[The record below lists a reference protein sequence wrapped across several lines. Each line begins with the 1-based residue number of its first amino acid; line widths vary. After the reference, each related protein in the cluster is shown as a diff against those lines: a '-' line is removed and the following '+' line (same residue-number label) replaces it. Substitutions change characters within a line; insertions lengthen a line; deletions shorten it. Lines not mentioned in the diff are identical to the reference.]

1 MRKNLLTIKIEQE
14 VHGKGCSY
22 EHTEIEQEK
31 EIILV
36 GYLQI
41 KKLKDSI
48 NIRIEDDIT
57 NPWNS
62 YVSLSKNHTIESFTK
77 DITTSFWCIREKYIN
92 EIINFV
98 FNTNK

>member
-1 MRKNLLTIKIEQE
+1 MRKNILTIKIEQE
-14 VHGKGCSY
+14 VHGKGCSC
-22 EHTEIEQEK
+22 ENTEKEK
-31 EIILV
+31 EIKFV

-48 NIRIEDDIT
+48 DIRIVDDID

-62 YVSLSKNHTIESFTK
+62 FLSLSTNHTIESFTNE
-77 DITTSFWCIREKYIN
+77 ITTSFWCIREKYIG